1 MIAGKISMKYK
12 IKVLYIVSDL
22 LKGMGGIQNFV
33 MSVYNN
39 INRNNIQIDFVIH
52 VDKGNSFVSYIESFG
67 SKVYMAPKVKEE
79 GIFKYVLWWNNFFKQ
94 HQEYKIV
101 HGHMKAYMS
110 IYLFIAKI
118 HKRIT
123 IAHSHSVCPKIYL
136 SKLIM
141 EKIMLFPLRYIAN
154 YCFACS
160 LEAGKYL
167 FGKNIVKKSKF
178 FFVPNANNVKAF
190 VYDVNKRNF
199 IRKQLNLSNQ
209 FVLGDV
215 GRFHKNKNYSFLLK
229 IFAEVYKKEHSSRLL
244 LLGDGPLKDQL
255 IEEAKKLGIEKY
267 VVFQGI
273 VSNPEDYYQAMDI
286 FVFPSLY
293 EGLGMVLTEAQI
305 SGLQCVFSANLPK
318 EVDLEV
324 GLCHRISLEQTA
336 NIWAEEILKYKKAHR
351 ISHDKEA
358 KNKGFDIVELAKKL
372 ENFYMNVGE

>member
-1 MIAGKISMKYK
+1 MKDR

-22 LKGMGGIQNFV
+22 LIGMGGIQNFI
-33 MSVYNN
+33 MNVYNN
-39 INRNNIQIDFVIH
+39 INRSNIQIDFVIH
-52 VDKGNSFVSYIESFG
+52 VDKENSFVQYVKSLG
-67 SKVYMAPKVKEE
+67 SKVYIAPKFKEE
-79 GIFKYVLWWNNFFKQ
+79 GMIKYFVWWNEFFKQ
-94 HQEYKIV
+94 HPEYKIV
-101 HGHMKAYMS
+101 HGHMKAYIS
-110 IYLFIAKI
+110 IYLFVAKM

-123 IAHSHSVCPKIYL
+123 IAHSHSVCPKSYL
-136 SKLIM
+136 LKIII

-160 LEAGKYL
+160 IEAGKFL

-178 FFVPNANNVKAF
+178 FFIPNANNVKKFAYNEKKRDF
-190 VYDVNKRNF
+190 VRQ
-199 IRKQLNLSNQ
+199 QLNLLNK

-229 IFAEVYKKEHSSRLL
+229 VFAEVYKKDDSSRLL
-244 LLGDGPLKDQL
+244 LLGDGPLREQIL
-255 IEEAKKLGIEKY
+255 EEAKKLEIENF
-267 VVFQGI
+267 VMFQGI

-305 SGLQCVFSANLPK
+305 SGLPCVFSANLPK

-324 GLCHRISLEQTA
+324 GLCHRVNLEQTA
-336 NIWAEEILKYKKAHR
+336 NIWAEEILKYKKICR

-358 KNKGFDIVELAKKL
+358 KIKGFDITELAKKL
-372 ENFYMNVGE
+372 ENFYTKLYLNNVL